1 MPRHCFAVATQ
12 AERTASTTEKL
23 LGATVASL
31 VARGYRGT
39 STPEICRR
47 AGVSRGAQLHHY
59 PTKEALVAAAIE
71 HLLSQRL
78 TELQA
83 RLMSAPAGVLDLED
97 AAGFL
102 WKVYTGDTFYAWLEL
117 VVAARTD
124 GDLRAIMIV
133 LDDQLVAKAEAVC
146 SKFLLPYVDDARQVK
161 ATTRLILAIFDGL
174 ATHRILSHDDAIA
187 KDALRV
193 AKACGL
199 FSPAALAGGAQRD
212 RNA

>member
-1 MPRHCFAVATQ
+1 MERHCFAVATQ

-31 VARGYRGT
+31 IERGYRGT
-39 STPEICRR
+39 STPEVCRR

-59 PTKEALVAAAIE
+59 PTKESLVAAAVE
-71 HLLSQRL
+71 HLLSQRV
-78 TELQA
+78 TELQD
-83 RLMSAPAGVLDLED
+83 RLMRAPAGVLDLED

-124 GDLRAIMIV
+124 EELRKIMSE
-133 LDDQLVAKAEAVC
+133 LDERLVAKAERVVQ
-146 SKFLLPYVDDARQVK
+146 KFLLPYVDDPRRIK

-174 ATHRILSHDDAIA
+174 ATHRILSHDDALA

-193 AKACGL
+193 AKSCGL
-199 FSPAALAGGAQRD
+199 FAPKD

>member
-1 MPRHCFAVATQ
+1 MATQ
-12 AERTASTTEKL
+12 AERTALTTDKL

-31 VARGYRGT
+31 IERGYRGT
-39 STPEICRR
+39 STPEVCRR

-59 PTKEALVAAAIE
+59 PTKEALVAAAVE
-71 HLLSQRL
+71 HLLSQRI

-97 AAGFL
+97 AASFL

-124 GDLRAIMIV
+124 PDLRVMMAE
-133 LDDQLVAKAEAVC
+133 LDERLVAKAERVV

-174 ATHRILSHDDAIA
+174 ATHRILSHDDALA

-193 AKACGL
+193 AKASGL
-199 FSPAALAGGAQRD
+199 FAPKD
-212 RNA
+212 RIA

>member
-1 MPRHCFAVATQ
+1 VATQ
-12 AERTASTTEKL
+12 AERTALTTEKL
-23 LGATVASL
+23 LGATVGSL
-31 VARGYRGT
+31 IERGYRGT
-39 STPEICRR
+39 STPEVCRR

-59 PTKEALVAAAIE
+59 PTKESLVGAAVE
-71 HLLSQRL
+71 HLLNQRV

-83 RLMSAPAGVLDLED
+83 RLATAPAGVLDLDD

-124 GDLRAIMIV
+124 DDLRAIV
-133 LDDQLVAKAEAVC
+133 AALDERMVGKVEQLVQ
-146 SKFLLPYVDDARQVK
+146 KFLLPYVDDARQIK

-174 ATHRILSHDDAIA
+174 ATHRILSHDDSLA

-193 AKACGL
+193 AKASGL
-199 FSPAALAGGAQRD
+199 FAPKD

>member
-1 MPRHCFAVATQ
+1 MATQ
-12 AERTASTTEKL
+12 AERTAMTTEKL
-23 LGATVASL
+23 LEATVGSL
-31 VARGYRGT
+31 VERGYRGT

-59 PTKEALVAAAIE
+59 PTKESLVGAAVE
-71 HLLSQRL
+71 HLLTQRVS
-78 TELQA
+78 ELQS
-83 RLMSAPAGVLDLED
+83 RLGGAPAGVLDLDD

-124 GDLRAIMIV
+124 EDLRAIV
-133 LDDQLVAKAEAVC
+133 SALDERLVAKVERLVQ
-146 SKFLLPYVDDARQVK
+146 KFLLPYVEDPRRIK
-161 ATTRLILAIFDGL
+161 ATTRLLLAIFDGL
-174 ATHRILSHDDAIA
+174 ATHRILSHDDSLA

-193 AKACGL
+193 AKASGL
-199 FSPAALAGGAQRD
+199 FAPKD

>member
-1 MPRHCFAVATQ
+1 MVPTVATQ

-23 LGATVASL
+23 LAATVGSL
-31 VARGYRGT
+31 IERGYRGT

-59 PTKEALVAAAIE
+59 PTKESLVGAAVE
-71 HLLSQRL
+71 HLLTQRV

-83 RLMSAPAGVLDLED
+83 RLAAAPAGVLDLDE

-102 WKVYTGDTFYAWLEL
+102 WKVYVGDTFYAWLEL

-124 GDLRAIMIV
+124 EDLRAIV
-133 LDDQLVAKAEAVC
+133 AALDERLVGKVERLVQ
-146 SKFLLPYVDDARQVK
+146 KFLLPYVEDPRRIK

-174 ATHRILSHDDAIA
+174 ATHRILSHDDSLA

-193 AKACGL
+193 AKASGL
-199 FSPAALAGGAQRD
+199 FAPKD

>member
-1 MPRHCFAVATQ
+1 MATQ
-12 AERTASTTEKL
+12 AERTAMTTEKL
-23 LGATVASL
+23 LEATVGSL
-31 VARGYRGT
+31 IERGYRGT

-59 PTKEALVAAAIE
+59 PTKESLVGAAVE
-71 HLLSQRL
+71 HLLTQRVN
-78 TELQA
+78 ELQT
-83 RLMSAPAGVLDLED
+83 RLFDAPAGVLDLDD

-124 GDLRAIMIV
+124 EDLRGIV
-133 LDDQLVAKAEAVC
+133 SALDERLVAKSERLVQ
-146 SKFLLPYVDDARQVK
+146 KFLLPYVDDPRRIK

-174 ATHRILSHDDAIA
+174 ATHRILSHDDSLA

-193 AKACGL
+193 AKASGL
-199 FSPAALAGGAQRD
+199 FAPKD

>member
-1 MPRHCFAVATQ
+1 VATQ
-12 AERTASTTEKL
+12 AERTAVTTEKL
-23 LGATVASL
+23 LGATVTSL
-31 VARGYRGT
+31 IERGYRGT

-59 PTKEALVAAAIE
+59 PTKESLVAAAVE
-71 HLLSQRL
+71 HLLSQRV

-83 RLMSAPAGVLDLED
+83 RLSDPDEMRAPAGVLDLED

-124 GDLRAIMIV
+124 EDLRTIV
-133 LDDQLVAKAEAVC
+133 AELDERLVAKAERVVQ
-146 SKFLLPYVDDARQVK
+146 KFLLPYVEEPRRIK

-174 ATHRILSHDDAIA
+174 ATHRILSHDDSLA

-193 AKACGL
+193 ARDCGL
-199 FSPAALAGGAQRD
+199 FAPKD

>member
-1 MPRHCFAVATQ
+1 MATQ

-23 LGATVASL
+23 LEATVASL
-31 VARGYRGT
+31 IERGYRGT
-39 STPEICRR
+39 STPEVCRR
-47 AGVSRGAQLHHY
+47 AGVSRGAQLHHF
-59 PTKEALVAAAIE
+59 PTKETLVAAAVE
-71 HLLSQRL
+71 HLLSQRI

-83 RLMSAPAGVLDLED
+83 RLTNAPAGVLDLED
-97 AAGFL
+97 AASFL

-124 GDLRAIMIV
+124 EELRLLMAQ
-133 LDDQLVAKAEAVC
+133 LDERLVTKAERVVA
-146 SKFLLPYVDDARQVK
+146 KFLLPYVDDARQVK

-174 ATHRILSHDDAIA
+174 ATHRILSHDDALA

-199 FSPAALAGGAQRD
+199 FAPKD